1 MKQEQPGS
9 KGTLVVYASK
19 QGSTRQYA
27 EWIAEDLSA
36 RVLPFTQARSADLEG
51 ADTVILGSAV
61 RMGSLL
67 LGKWIRENW
76 RILSARRLILFS
88 VSATPPGNEKEL
100 RETLEKSLSPDM
112 IERMTWVPLHGRL
125 TIATLPLPLRLVM
138 KAASRPR
145 ADAGKGSPA
154 GTPAE
159 LMLEFDGVSRE
170 SIAPILK
177 AARSAVSESRQR
189 VDGQSADERVQ
200 DG

>member
-1 MKQEQPGS
+1 M
-9 KGTLVVYASK
+9 LVIYASK

-36 RVLPFTQARSADLEG
+36 RAIPFKQARPTDIEA

-61 RMGSLL
+61 RMGSLI

-76 RILSARRLILFS
+76 RILNARRLILFS
-88 VSATPPGNEKEL
+88 VSATPPGDEKEL
-100 RETLEKSLSPDM
+100 RKTLEKSLSHEM
-112 IERMTWVPLHGRL
+112 IGRMTWVPLHGRL

-145 ADAGKGSPA
+145 PDTGKGSPA
-154 GTPAE
+154 GSPAE
-159 LMLEFDGVSRE
+159 LMQEFDAVSRE

-177 AARSAVSESRQR
+177 AAR
-189 VDGQSADERVQ
+189 ERS
-200 DG
+200 

>member
-1 MKQEQPGS
+1 MKQTPPDS
-9 KGTLVVYASK
+9 TGTLVVYASK

-36 RVLPFTQARSADLEG
+36 RAVPFTQARPADLEG

-88 VSATPPGNEKEL
+88 VSATPPGDEKAL
-100 RETLEKSLSPDM
+100 RETLERSLSAEM
-112 IERMTWVPLHGRL
+112 IGRMTWVPLHGRL
-125 TIATLPLPLRLVM
+125 TIATLPLPLRLIM

-145 ADAGKGSPA
+145 ADAGKGSPD
-154 GTPAE
+154 GSPAE
-159 LMLEFDGVSRE
+159 LIQEFDAVSRE

-177 AARSAVSESRQR
+177 AARMRS
-189 VDGQSADERVQ
+189 
-200 DG
+200 